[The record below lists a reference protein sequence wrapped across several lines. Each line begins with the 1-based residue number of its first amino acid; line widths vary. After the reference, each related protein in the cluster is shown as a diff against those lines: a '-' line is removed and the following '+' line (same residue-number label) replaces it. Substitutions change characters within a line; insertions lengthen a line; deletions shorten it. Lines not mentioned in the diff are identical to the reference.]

1 MIGIL
6 GLPSLA
12 VSARC
17 KSYLPK
23 RAYLMNLIQSNVKT
37 MSSREIAELTGS
49 RHDAVRK
56 SARRLEADQILTS
69 PLAESVFYH
78 KGNAYQEFHFN
89 KRDSLVLVARLSP
102 EFTAAVV
109 DRWQELES
117 QQAPKPMTQLE
128 MIAGMARSMVEV
140 ERKQVEQA
148 KALEDITSKVARL
161 ETSDKVLSSCPVN
174 AEGITSICARMN
186 IKYSIPAWAVKEIVR
201 GSYGIRPAGNV
212 QNQHES
218 AKGSTYVVWWVSDIT
233 ALFKR
238 IAGESERVTA
248 TLVTHPTVSK
258 RFKLI

>member
-1 MIGIL
+1 
-6 GLPSLA
+6 
-12 VSARC
+12 
-17 KSYLPK
+17 
-23 RAYLMNLIQSNVKT
+23 MNIIQSNIKT
-37 MSSREIAELTGS
+37 MSSREIAELTS
-49 RHDAVRK
+49 KRHDNVLQLIRK
-56 SARRLEADQILTS
+56 LETDQILT
-69 PLAESVFYH
+69 PEF
-78 KGNAYQEFHFN
+78 QETAFNGRSLPVANLN
-89 KRDSLVLVARLSP
+89 KRDSMVLVARLSP

-128 MIAGMARSMVEV
+128 MIAGMASSMVEV

-148 KALEDITSKVARL
+148 KALEDITSKVERL

-186 IKYSIPAWAVKEIVR
+186 LKYSIPAWAVKEIVR

-212 QNQHES
+212 QNQHEN

>member
-1 MIGIL
+1 
-6 GLPSLA
+6 
-12 VSARC
+12 
-17 KSYLPK
+17 
-23 RAYLMNLIQSNVKT
+23 MNTNIVAHENTT
-37 MSSREIAELTGS
+37 MSSFDIAILTG
-49 RHDAVRK
+49 
-56 SARRLEADQILTS
+56 ARNSEVVSVAKTLSNKNVIDFSINHLEVMQFD
-69 PLAESVFYH
+69 
-78 KGNAYQEFHFN
+78 
-89 KRDSLVLVARLSP
+89 KRNSLVLVANLSP

-117 QQAPKPMTQLE
+117 QQAPKPMTKLE
-128 MIAGMARSMVEV
+128 MIAGMASSMVEV

-258 RFKLI
+258 RFKLVDGE

>member
-1 MIGIL
+1 
-6 GLPSLA
+6 
-12 VSARC
+12 
-17 KSYLPK
+17 
-23 RAYLMNLIQSNVKT
+23 MNIIQSNVKT
-37 MSSREIAELTGS
+37 MNLKEITDLLNV
-49 RHDAVRK
+49 RHDKAMLKVDRMAK
-56 SARRLEADQILTS
+56 E
-69 PLAESVFYH
+69 
-78 KGNAYQEFHFN
+78 
-89 KRDSLVLVARLSP
+89 P
-102 EFTAAVV
+102 EFGTVSKMDIVYNAQGQTVETYILDKRQSVAVSSVLNTALLMRVI
-109 DRWQELES
+109 DRWEELES

-128 MIAGMARSMVEV
+128 MIAGMASSMVEV

-148 KALEDITSKVARL
+148 KALEDITSKVERL

-186 IKYSIPAWAVKEIVR
+186 LKYSIPVWAVKEIVR

-212 QNQHES
+212 QNQHEN
-218 AKGSTYVVWWVSDIT
+218 ANGSTYVVWWVSDIT